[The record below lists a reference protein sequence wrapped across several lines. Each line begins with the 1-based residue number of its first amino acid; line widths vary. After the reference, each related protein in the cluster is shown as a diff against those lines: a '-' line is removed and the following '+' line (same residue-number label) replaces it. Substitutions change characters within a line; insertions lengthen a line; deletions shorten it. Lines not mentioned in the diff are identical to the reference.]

1 MKKLI
6 SFILLFS
13 IVLFL
18 SCEVEAPQ
26 QAKMNIPTSN
36 LLLRKVVAVGN
47 SLTMGIQSAG
57 IVKDFQ
63 MHSYPYYIARQIG
76 MAPLFQ
82 QPLIDNPG
90 IGQGGFGPLKF
101 VNGEIVPGDPVPPDP
116 TTIALNLLLPRP
128 YDNMGVSGADLND
141 VLHTTSGGLFD
152 LVLRNPNFGNMTQI
166 DQALLLNPSILL
178 LWIGNNDVLGAA
190 LSGTAIVGTTI
201 TPQNEFEAMYGE
213 LLAKIKANA
222 PHTYVVIA
230 NIPDV
235 TDIPYVKTLP
245 PVVIDPTTFQPV
257 IVGGQPVPLLTK
269 EQNVQYVLLS
279 AFDSLKV
286 GIGIPAALGGTGQ
299 SLGGQFTLTA
309 DEAATIAT
317 AVEGFNNFLTSL
329 GLPMVDANH
338 MLSELN
344 DGNIT
349 GFSGDFVF
357 LAPANTAFSLDG
369 VHPNNAG
376 YALVANEFINVMNQS
391 FGLSIPQL
399 DATQYLGQYTSAPG
413 LHKIAPGAMS
423 QVKSIFM
430 K

>member
-1 MKKLI
+1 MKKFI

-13 IVLFL
+13 IMLFL

-63 MHSYPYYIARQIG
+63 LHSYPYYIAQQIG
-76 MAPLFQ
+76 MEQLFQ

-90 IGQGGFGPLKF
+90 IGQGVFGPLKF
-101 VNGEIVPGDPVPPDP
+101 ENGQIVPGDSMPADP
-116 TTIALNLLLPRP
+116 KTIALNLLLPRP

-201 TPQNEFEAMYGE
+201 TPQNEFETMYGE
-213 LLAKIKANA
+213 LLAKIKKYSPNT
-222 PHTYVVIA
+222 HVVVA
-230 NIPDV
+230 NIPNV

-245 PVVIDPTTFQPV
+245 PVVIDPATFQPV
-257 IVGGQPVPLLTK
+257 LVGGQPVPLLTK
-269 EQNVQYVLLS
+269 EQDVQYVMLS
-279 AFDSLKV
+279 AFDSLKA
-286 GIGIPAALGGTGQ
+286 GIGIPAALGGTGK

-317 AVEGFNNFLTSL
+317 AVEGFNNFLASL
-329 GLPMVDANH
+329 SLPMVDANH

-344 DGNIT
+344 DGNIA
-349 GFSGDFVF
+349 GFSGDFVY

-376 YALVANEFINVMNQS
+376 YALVANEFIKVMNQA

-399 DATQYLGQYTSAPG
+399 DATQYLGQYAG
-413 LHKIAPGAMS
+413 KAVKKIAPGAMS
-423 QVKSIFM
+423 QVKSIFV